1 MGIIVVSLPTKE
13 HQIFGLEIN
22 DLHLLIYIGLTP
34 ARRWGALYHIPL
46 GIFNCV
52 TD

>member
-1 MGIIVVSLPTKE
+1 MGIIVVSLPPKE
-13 HQIFGLEIN
+13 HQILGLEIN
-22 DLHLLIYIGLTP
+22 DLHLFIYIVLTP
-34 ARRWGALYHIPL
+34 ARRWGVLYHIPL